1 MLCAAATIAAI
12 ACTPHVIRKSVSASM
27 YTSSPMMMRKAL
39 EKDRFLLKLL
49 LPGMLAMV
57 SANRVP
63 PRVATMNMNA
73 MLSSTGMIPACWNR
87 RGIPSM
93 AGPMQLLVINAKDP
107 RLSMDLM
114 DLLGAALELLAV
126 APLLGLLAVPISL
139 IDALLVRALVGIE
152 AGPLTEDAGA
162 AVAAVSDMV

>member
-1 MLCAAATIAAI
+1 MISDANKPSMLCAAATIDAI
-12 ACTPHVIRKSVSASM
+12 ACTPHVIRKSVSANM

-73 MLSSTGMIPACWNR
+73 MPSSTGTMPACWNR

-93 AGPMQLLVINAKDP
+93 AGPTQLLVINAKDP

-114 DLLGAALELLAV
+114 DFPGAALELLIV
-126 APLLGLLAVPISL
+126 APLLRIIAASISMEES
-139 IDALLVRALVGIE
+139 V
-152 AGPLTEDAGA
+152 A
-162 AVAAVSDMV
+162 AAAAVSDMD